1 MELINGPDHMGCSSL
16 DIQGFDQKKV
26 CVCLINRWRTIS
38 EVANIYKTSFEPRMT
53 TSDVK

>member
-1 MELINGPDHMGCSSL
+1 MDLTTWVVHRLTFKGSIR
-16 DIQGFDQKKV
+16 KKV

-53 TSDVK
+53 MSDVK